1 MKVVLTLKILRDY
14 YENNQFLERWL
25 STTQKN
31 AAEFKTLIGDIDHW
45 LSFWYCT
52 EYVKTERNSTEFP
65 YYVASWWDL
74 RINDFNKVYTA
85 MLEDYDALADF
96 WEKEHS
102 GNSHDIADTLNVAQN
117 SGTLKQQYAKRTST
131 DSTSTNTDV
140 SDGDAKF
147 DNKTVTEVG
156 ETGEGKLDGD
166 VTTDGR
172 AVTTTNG
179 FREHNKTVTIGE
191 ETLTGAEVNE
201 FYKEKEGN
209 RGDKT
214 IQEVLEKELQI
225 RKQSFIR
232 YFGECFETEC
242 LTGLFQYG
250 EEW

>member
-1 MKVVLTLKILRDY
+1 MKILREY

-102 GNSHDIADTLNVAQN
+102 GNMHDVADYESKAQN
-117 SGTLKQQYAKRTST
+117 GGTLEQSYAKRTNT
-131 DSTSTNTDV
+131 EYTSTNADVTDPGKYD
-140 SDGDAKF
+140 S
-147 DNKTVTEVG
+147 KTESEVG
-156 ETGEGKLDGD
+156 DSNTTSD
-166 VTTDGR
+166 VTTDHR
-172 AVTTTNG
+172 NVTTTNKYKS
-179 FREHNKTVTIGE
+179 HDNTVTIGE
-191 ETLTGAEVNE
+191 VTLTGAEVNE
-201 FYKEKEGN
+201 EYKEKEGN

-214 IQEVLEKELQI
+214 MQEVLEQELRI

-232 YFGECFETEC
+232 YFGECFEAEC

>member
-31 AAEFKTLIGDIDHW
+31 AAEFKSLIGDIDHW

-102 GNSHDIADTLNVAQN
+102 GNMHDVADYESKAEN
-117 SGTLKQQYAKRTST
+117 SGNLLQTYAKRTTT

-140 SDGDAKF
+140 SEGDAKF
-147 DNKTVTEVG
+147 DNQTVTEVG
-156 ETGEGKLDGD
+156 DSTINADE
-166 VTTDGR
+166 TTDNR
-172 AVTTTNG
+172 STTTTNQYKS
-179 FREHNKTVTIGE
+179 HDKTVTIGDN
-191 ETLTGAEVNE
+191 TLTGAEVNE

-214 IQEVLEKELQI
+214 MQDILAQELQI

-232 YFGECFETEC
+232 YFGECFEAEC

>member
-1 MKVVLTLKILRDY
+1 MKILRDY

-25 STTQKN
+25 STGQKN

-102 GNSHDIADTLNVAQN
+102 GNSHDIADTLNIAQN
-117 SGTLKQQYAKRTST
+117 GGTLQQSYAKRTTT
-131 DSTSTNTDV
+131 DYTSTNADATD
-140 SDGDAKF
+140 ANKF
-147 DNKTVTEVG
+147 DSKSVSEVG
-156 ETGEGKLDGD
+156 DTNATAD

-172 AVTTTNG
+172 SVTTTNG
-179 FREHNKTVTIGE
+179 YRAHDKTVTIGE
-191 ETLTGAEVNE
+191 QTLTGAEVNE
-201 FYKEKEGN
+201 EYREKEGN
-209 RGDKT
+209 RGDKSM
-214 IQEVLEKELQI
+214 QEILEQELQV